1 MEGEKRGSVRCEGE
15 ISRRR
20 ESGGRRRRAATAA
33 SFFLAS
39 HQAPHAPPDLPC
51 QLRESD
57 GGKRCAF
64 ESKGHGEI
72 HEPSW
77 RLSGSAME
85 AGEFKRK
92 KKVRK
97 KEERGE
103 RRKKKLRPLVSTS
116 FLTPVAQGENRA
128 RARDASTDP
137 FLLSLP
143 REKNKSAIQ
152 VNNLKRFALHF
163 LVQEGK
169 NNSSSSTTPAS
180 FLCSL
185 LPPLLLLA
193 SDQKSSSSSS
203 RLLPPPPPL
212 EAFLNAESTADAT
225 NMKKIRL
232 KNPPPPTTTE
242 GPPSRRPPPPY
253 P

>member
-1 MEGEKRGSVRCEGE
+1 
-15 ISRRR
+15 
-20 ESGGRRRRAATAA
+20 
-33 SFFLAS
+33 
-39 HQAPHAPPDLPC
+39 
-51 QLRESD
+51 
-57 GGKRCAF
+57 
-64 ESKGHGEI
+64 
-72 HEPSW
+72 
-77 RLSGSAME
+77 ME

-103 RRKKKLRPLVSTS
+103 RGKKNSPVVDLLLNS
-116 FLTPVAQGENRA
+116 PVAQGENRA
-128 RARDASTDP
+128 RARDASTAP

-185 LPPLLLLA
+185 LPFLLLLA